1 VAAQLQAQVPVPL
14 IDSVMAAA
22 RWASALPPAAQA
34 VPMPSAERL
43 AHLRQAVAFPSLT

>member
-22 RWASALPPAAQA
+22 RWARALPRPAQA
-34 VPMPSAERL
+34 APVPSAERL
-43 AHLRQAVAFPSLT
+43 AQLRQAIAFSSLN